1 MKNKNNKK
9 ENTMT
14 KNYKILNYDK
24 DTAEVVF
31 PIMDNQS
38 DNNFWANYEEFN
50 QHIAPYMI
58 EIDYDTKSY
67 TKICFDYSLLA
78 NDSCTDKDI
87 KKTLVE
93 QCDYFVKFFELTKK
107 KAVVEKQ
114 WEKESCVSRYK
125 HNKELLSISTDS
137 LSEYMKKGLNGLQ
150 KEEVRINK
158 NQRKYSNKKLHSK
171 TYWTLETYN
180 KHLQKLI
187 DEVKEG
193 NIEVEK
199 CRTEFNK
206 LLKKAA

>member
-50 QHIAPYMI
+50 QHIAPNII

-67 TKICFDYSLLA
+67 TKICFDYSLIGF
-78 NDSCTDKDI
+78 DDKDI
-87 KKTLVE
+87 KDNKKTLVE

-114 WEKESCVSRYK
+114 WEKESCVSLYK

-137 LSEYMKKGLNGLQ
+137 LSEYMKKGFARVRN
-150 KEEVRINK
+150 EEVRM
-158 NQRKYSNKKLHSK
+158 KKKQKFPSK

-180 KHLQKLI
+180 KKLQELI
-187 DEVKEG
+187 DKVKEG

>member
-9 ENTMT
+9 GNTMT

-150 KEEVRINK
+150 REEVRIKK
-158 NQRKYSNKKLHSK
+158 NQKFPSK

-180 KHLQKLI
+180 KKLQTII

>member
-78 NDSCTDKDI
+78 NTGCTDEDI
-87 KKTLVE
+87 KETLVE

-107 KAVVEKQ
+107 ESVVEKQ

-125 HNKELLSISTDS
+125 HNKESLSYSTDS

-150 KEEVRINK
+150 REEVRIKK
-158 NQRKYSNKKLHSK
+158 NQKFPSK

-199 CRTEFNK
+199 CRTRFNK